1 MREPNLNPW
10 YAVAYRR
17 IGQWLRRQYFKLNK
31 PARQKLIK
39 EKMSI
44 SHTKPTE
51 VQRARLREI
60 NRILGNGL
68 SVYRFTPAQE
78 QRLDDLTE
86 QIIAEL
92 KAEGKW

>member
-1 MREPNLNPW
+1 MRELNLNPW

-17 IGQWLRRQYFKLNK
+17 LNQWVRRQYFKVNK
-31 PARQKLIK
+31 RARQKLYK

-51 VQRARLREI
+51 AQRKRLQEI
-60 NRILGNGL
+60 NWTLGTGI

-78 QRLDDLTE
+78 QRQLELTE

>member
-1 MREPNLNPW
+1 MEPNLNPW

-17 IGQWLRRQYFKLNK
+17 FGQWARRQYFKVNK
-31 PARQKLIK
+31 TARQKLYT

-44 SHTKPTE
+44 SHTKPAE
-51 VQRARLREI
+51 AQQARLREI
-60 NRILGNGL
+60 NHTLGNGL

-78 QRLDDLTE
+78 QRQLELTE